1 MSSTSGQTQPRGRHA
16 LQALRRS
23 RGWGWARAHY
33 DEGEVVL
40 AVALSECLD
49 EMQRNGG
56 DVDAALGRSPHL
68 AAEIRP
74 LLEVAALLLP
84 ERT

>member
-1 MSSTSGQTQPRGRHA
+1 MATGGQTRVLGRYA
-16 LQALRRS
+16 QVLRKS
-23 RGWGWARAHY
+23 KPCSWTRADY

-49 EMQRNGG
+49 EMQMNGG
-56 DVDAALGRSPHL
+56 DVDAALGRSRHL

-84 ERT
+84 ERV

>member
-1 MSSTSGQTQPRGRHA
+1 MASTSRQTQPRGRHA
-16 LQALRRS
+16 LQELRRS
-23 RGWGWARAHY
+23 RGRGWARAHY
-33 DEGEVVL
+33 DEGEAVL

-49 EMQRNGG
+49 EMQDNGG

-68 AAEIRP
+68 AVEIRP
-74 LLEVAALLLP
+74 LLEVAALLLL

>member
-1 MSSTSGQTQPRGRHA
+1 MATGGQTRV
-16 LQALRRS
+16 LRRCGQS
-23 RGWGWARAHY
+23 LDKSKPWARTRADY
-33 DEGEVVL
+33 DEGEAVL

-49 EMQRNGG
+49 EMQNNGG

-68 AAEIRP
+68 AVEIRP

-84 ERT
+84 ERI

>member
-1 MSSTSGQTQPRGRHA
+1 
-16 LQALRRS
+16 
-23 RGWGWARAHY
+23 
-33 DEGEVVL
+33 
-40 AVALSECLD
+40 
-49 EMQRNGG
+49 MQMNGG

-84 ERT
+84 ERI

>member
-1 MSSTSGQTQPRGRHA
+1 MATGGQTRVLGRYA
-16 LQALRRS
+16 QVVGRPKSCA
-23 RGWGWARAHY
+23 WTRADY
-33 DEGEVVL
+33 NEGEVVL

-49 EMQRNGG
+49 EMQMNGG

-84 ERT
+84 ERI